1 MRLVVKNRPGSR
13 TTVTLMAPTGN
24 RTTETLMERRRTF
37 AYGARRLSTAE
48 TGAVATCEI
57 SVASAVAETSAVA
70 PCEISVAS
78 AVAPLGT
85 SLDCQFVGPTVGEI
99 DLDRYILRSLSSLL
113 PPPPPNLLNPP
124 ISAPLKQAPSLP
136 LRYAQFFVAA
146 APPKSFEPSHLSTA
160 ETSDLALRVRHIR
173 PASCSYRAE
182 ASFRSIRPNSRHFL
196 FLCQFR
202 GHRQPR
208 VPLG

>member
-124 ISAPLKQAPSLP
+124 MTPIQRAPAAEGSIGLVPSLSS
-136 LRYAQFFVAA
+136 RSTVSQI
-146 APPKSFEPSHLSTA
+146 LSSLQNLT
-160 ETSDLALRVRHIR
+160 
-173 PASCSYRAE
+173 
-182 ASFRSIRPNSRHFL
+182 N
-196 FLCQFR
+196 
-202 GHRQPR
+202 
-208 VPLG
+208 

>member
-57 SVASAVAETSAVA
+57 SVASAVA
-70 PCEISVAS
+70 
-78 AVAPLGT
+78 PLGT

-99 DLDRYILRSLSSLL
+99 DLDTIGGEGPLILRRRFPRRLRDPAPVPFGARKPRTSS
-113 PPPPPNLLNPP
+113 
-124 ISAPLKQAPSLP
+124 
-136 LRYAQFFVAA
+136 V
-146 APPKSFEPSHLSTA
+146 
-160 ETSDLALRVRHIR
+160 D
-173 PASCSYRAE
+173 
-182 ASFRSIRPNSRHFL
+182 
-196 FLCQFR
+196 
-202 GHRQPR
+202 
-208 VPLG
+208 